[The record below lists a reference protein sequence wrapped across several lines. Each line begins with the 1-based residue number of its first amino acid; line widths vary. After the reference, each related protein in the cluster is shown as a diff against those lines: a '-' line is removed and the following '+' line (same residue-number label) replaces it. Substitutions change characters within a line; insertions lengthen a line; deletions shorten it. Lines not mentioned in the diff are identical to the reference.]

1 MHHLASHYI
10 HRKICINCYCP
21 REVHQVSLY
30 AGKRG
35 TESKDSLCHAEEGIL
50 QSYAWFPPGVDA
62 DMVSSERK
70 LVYNNIMFECLH
82 NEPSGWSLENV

>member
-1 MHHLASHYI
+1 M
-10 HRKICINCYCP
+10 
-21 REVHQVSLY
+21 SLY

-70 LVYNNIMFECLH
+70 SVYNNIMF
-82 NEPSGWSLENV
+82 

>member
-1 MHHLASHYI
+1 M
-10 HRKICINCYCP
+10 
-21 REVHQVSLY
+21 SLC

-70 LVYNNIMFECLH
+70 SVYTNMF
-82 NEPSGWSLENV
+82 